1 MQTEYKTKRKPKTC
15 IVILNY
21 GYIGAA
27 QHELWWRQAVSSRWW
42 RQAVSLCWWRQA
54 VSLGWCVAWLPST
67 PLTSSPS
74 WLPLTGG
81 LCRGSSA
88 AGFVAA
94 LELMAT
100 ADADGLLFDRRGATG
115 VGSSSI

>member
-1 MQTEYKTKRKPKTC
+1 MQTEYKTKRKPKPYN
-15 IVILNY
+15 VILNY
-21 GYIGAA
+21 GCLGAA
-27 QHELWWRQAVSSRWW
+27 QHELWWRQAVSFRWW

-54 VSLGWCVAWLPST
+54 VS
-67 PLTSSPS
+67 LTSSPS

-115 VGSSSI
+115 AGSAAAMFLD